1 MQKGEM
7 REVETLVARSDQTE
21 EKKRVSCFWLWFSD
35 MQLLQPAADGALR
48 CSPTSA
54 PRHPPIRERGLS
66 DHSGAVLAWPS
77 GDVMGALYIRTACVC
92 GPAIVLSHSHTLSPQ
107 LFNNLLL
114 VK

>member
-77 GDVMGALYIRTACVC
+77 GDVMGALYKDCMCVRACYSAISFTHPI
-92 GPAIVLSHSHTLSPQ
+92 PAV
-107 LFNNLLL
+107 
-114 VK
+114 V